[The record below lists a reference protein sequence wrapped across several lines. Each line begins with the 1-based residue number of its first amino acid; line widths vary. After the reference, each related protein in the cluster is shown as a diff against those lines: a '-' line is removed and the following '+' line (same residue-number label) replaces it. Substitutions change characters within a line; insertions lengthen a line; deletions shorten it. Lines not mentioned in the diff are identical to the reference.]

1 MGEASRRSRVVIA
14 DATYQTAPDVIEG
27 LIERFAIDWEGKRVL
42 LKPNMLA
49 AWQPERAATTH
60 PAIVKAVIHS
70 LECRG
75 ARVMVGDNP
84 GAHEYGDAARAAD
97 VSGLR
102 AAAGSH
108 WVDLAT
114 SPVEVVVSSRFFER
128 LAVSREV
135 LEADLIVNLPK
146 LKTHMQTTL
155 SGAVKNMFGILVGSQ
170 KARVHNVCARIADFA
185 EAIVD
190 IYSIRPPVLSIM
202 DAVVGME
209 GNGPSGGKPRTINR
223 IIASEHGVAVDGV
236 FAAMIGLKPDRVG
249 ILRAARGRGLGAVDV
264 TDMDVEGEIPQLRRF
279 KLPMNVVGEDLATR
293 ISAPFMGRIATPKF
307 RLRKDACTRCGTCP
321 KGCPRGAITLSPY
334 PTWNYERC
342 IGCYC
347 CYELCEQDAIRLAGL
362 FSRAARSI

>member
-1 MGEASRRSRVVIA
+1 MSEAAGRSRVVIA
-14 DATYQTAPDVIEG
+14 EATYETAAGVIES
-27 LIERFAIDWEGKRVL
+27 LIDRFAISWTGKRVL

-49 AWQPERAATTH
+49 GWPPERAVTTH
-60 PAIVKAVIHS
+60 PAIVKAVIQS
-70 LECRG
+70 LERRG
-75 ARVMVGDNP
+75 ARVIVGDNP
-84 GAHEYGDAARAAD
+84 GSAAYGDARRAAE

-102 AAAGSH
+102 AAAGSR
-108 WVDLAT
+108 WVELAT
-114 SPVEVVVSSRFFER
+114 SPVEVAVSSRFFPR

-170 KARVHNVCARIADFA
+170 KARVHNVCARGADFA

-190 IYSIRPPVLSIM
+190 IYGIRPPALSIM

-209 GNGPSGGKPRTINR
+209 GNGPAGGRPRTINR

-236 FAAMIGLKPDRVG
+236 FAAMIGLNPDKVG
-249 ILRAARGRGLGAVDV
+249 ILRVARGRGLGAVDV
-264 TDMDVEGEIPQLRRF
+264 SDMDVEGEIPHLRRF
-279 KLPMNVVGEDLATR
+279 KLPMNVVGEDLVSR
-293 ISAPFMGRIATPKF
+293 ISAPIMRRVGTPRF
-307 RLRKDACTRCGTCP
+307 RLRQDACTKCGTCA
-321 KGCPRGAITLSPY
+321 KGCPTGAITLDPY
-334 PTWNYERC
+334 PTWNYKRC

-362 FSRAARSI
+362 FARVGSRR